1 MSVLASMRA
10 MAAACMIMSGRS
22 GSARGSWRSW
32 EGAAG
37 RVGSGSVAAISEWT
51 VLGRRQARSKPG
63 LPSPAPAPG
72 GGSMAG
78 GRNPRSIWKWRDS
91 GRARSLEEGKGIC
104 GVA

>member
-22 GSARGSWRSW
+22 GSARGWSRSS
-32 EGAAG
+32 ESAAG